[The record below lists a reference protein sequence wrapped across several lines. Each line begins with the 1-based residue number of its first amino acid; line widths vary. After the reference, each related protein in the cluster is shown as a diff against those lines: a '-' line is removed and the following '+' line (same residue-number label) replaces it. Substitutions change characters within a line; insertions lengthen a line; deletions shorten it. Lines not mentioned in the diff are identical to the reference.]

1 MKLTMT
7 IVDRVVERAASCG
20 LLWAAKH
27 DRIVELN

>member
-1 MKLTMT
+1 MT
-7 IVDRVVERAASCG
+7 IVDRVVEGAASCG

>member
-1 MKLTMT
+1 MT
-7 IVDRVVERAASCG
+7 IVDRVVERVASCG